1 MSDLPSDLT
10 SAVAARLA
18 EHGLAGPAF
27 DLAAVTA
34 DAEQR
39 LALDRT
45 LDALIGP
52 GDADV
57 DPVAPFDP
65 RDPR

>member
-1 MSDLPSDLT
+1 MSASPSDPT
-10 SAVAARLA
+10 STVAARLA
-18 EHGLAGPAF
+18 EHGLDGPAF

-45 LDALIGP
+45 LDALIGD
-52 GDADV
+52 GDAG
-57 DPVAPFDP
+57 PVAPFDP

>member
-1 MSDLPSDLT
+1 MSDISSDLS

-18 EHGLAGPAF
+18 EHGLDGPAF
-27 DLAAVTA
+27 DLAAVVA

-39 LALDRT
+39 LDLDRT
-45 LDALIGP
+45 LDALIGT
-52 GDADV
+52 GDAGDV
-57 DPVAPFDP
+57 ASFDP